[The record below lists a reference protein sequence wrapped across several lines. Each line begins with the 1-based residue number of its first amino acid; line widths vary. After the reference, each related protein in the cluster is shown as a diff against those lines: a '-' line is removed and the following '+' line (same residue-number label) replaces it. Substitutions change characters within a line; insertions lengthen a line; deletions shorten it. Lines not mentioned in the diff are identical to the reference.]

1 MGILV
6 KSLVM
11 SEQWM
16 LFIMVI
22 NRVQSWLMLIA
33 LLCFSWLGLF
43 AFWLFFSLLLW
54 LNNLRLEVLHRL
66 AVVLSGNI
74 VLNLMMHWVNNN
86 MLFMSLFLLM
96 LLFVKVKSLTLK
108 ITMVNLWVESNMSST
123 RCMMRVFMR
132 LSPVMSWSVRSLSVV
147 SESVN
152 AILLLFIVMNRG
164 QMLGHMSHVV
174 SCMTKMSMSIME
186 MSAMHKTVKRWLIV
200 VTVSMIVSMEMIVAV
215 STLKRLHL
223 DDKIAATSVYITW
236 VENTAVGLKSTTCL
250 MPATAIKSVE
260 IIAPVELKL
269 VDLLVISENFNI
281 IVEHIPRHIDW
292 IETLAP

>member
-11 SEQWM
+11 SKQWM

-74 VLNLMMHWVNNN
+74 VVNLMMHWVNNN

-108 ITMVNLWVESNMSST
+108 ITMVNLWVDSNMSPT
-123 RCMMRVFMR
+123 LCMMRVLMC

-164 QMLGHMSHVV
+164 QMLCHMSQVV
-174 SCMTKMSMSIME
+174 SCMTKMSMGIME
-186 MSAMHKTVKRWLIV
+186 MSTMHKTVK
-200 VTVSMIVSMEMIVAV
+200 
-215 STLKRLHL
+215 
-223 DDKIAATSVYITW
+223 
-236 VENTAVGLKSTTCL
+236 
-250 MPATAIKSVE
+250 
-260 IIAPVELKL
+260 
-269 VDLLVISENFNI
+269 
-281 IVEHIPRHIDW
+281 
-292 IETLAP
+292 